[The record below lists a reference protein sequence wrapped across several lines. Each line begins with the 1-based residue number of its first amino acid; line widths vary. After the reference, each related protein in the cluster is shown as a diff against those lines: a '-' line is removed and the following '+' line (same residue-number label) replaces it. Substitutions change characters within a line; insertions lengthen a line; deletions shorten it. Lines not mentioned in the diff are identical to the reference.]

1 MAGAKKPMPKKQ
13 GVKPKDHSNEGV
25 NVSVEVTNNLEK
37 TTKVKKG
44 VMNEEPE
51 NNPTSSIRAGQ
62 AIVGLS
68 KGYSIN
74 LGNYESAKVS
84 CWISRVSNDD
94 ETAIMDNL
102 AEISGL
108 LDEQLEF
115 EIAELGEKDDEK

>member
-1 MAGAKKPMPKKQ
+1 MPKKK
-13 GVKPKDHSNEGV
+13 GVNPVDHSDEGV
-25 NVSVEVTNNLEK
+25 NVSVEVVNNLEK
-37 TTKVKKG
+37 TTDIKKG

-51 NNPTSSIRAGQ
+51 NNPSASLRAGQ

-84 CWISRVSNDD
+84 CWISKVSNDD
-94 ETAIMDNL
+94 ETSVMDTM

-115 EIAELGEKDDEK
+115 EIAELNADKE